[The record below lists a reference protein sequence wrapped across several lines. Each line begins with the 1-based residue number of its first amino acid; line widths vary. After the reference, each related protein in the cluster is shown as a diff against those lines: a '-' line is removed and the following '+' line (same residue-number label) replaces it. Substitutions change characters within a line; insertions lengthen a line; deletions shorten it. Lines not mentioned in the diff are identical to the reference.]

1 MSEQKSTDIPATE
14 IIVDTAMTMVAA
26 DGWAAFTIDD
36 LARRLDVD
44 RDALARHY
52 PARLSVLDALLR
64 LTDADIVENMDPG
77 LRDEPVRDRIF
88 ELVMLR
94 FDAMGQWKDGIA
106 RMVRDLP
113 RDPVTTAALAA
124 LLGRSFASMLEA
136 AGQGFSG
143 LGGAIRMNGLGVI
156 YLAAVRVWL
165 QDDSPDLSRTMS
177 ELDRRLTQADLL
189 LRRFLSLSAA
199 DGAVQN

>member
-1 MSEQKSTDIPATE
+1 MSMSDIDDAFAPDHV
-14 IIVDTAMTMVAA
+14 VDTAMEMVAEQ
-26 DGWAAFTIDD
+26 GWSAFTIED
-36 LARRLDVD
+36 LAARLGAD
-44 RDALARHY
+44 RDMLARKF
-52 PARLSVLDALLR
+52 PTRLSILDELLR
-64 LTDADIVENMDPG
+64 LTDADIMQNMDEG

-94 FDAMGQWKDGIA
+94 FDAMAQWKDGIA
-106 RMVRDLP
+106 RMVKDLP
-113 RDPVTTAALAA
+113 RDPVATAALAA
-124 LLGRSFASMLEA
+124 LLGRSFATMLEA
-136 AGQGFSG
+136 AGQTFSG

-156 YLAAVRVWL
+156 YLATVRVWL

-189 LRRFLSLSAA
+189 LRRFLSLPLA